1 MKIHTLNKRENKNL
15 YDALMES
22 NGNERFLVGE
32 KINTKSGDF
41 YIESS
46 KRITSQGSFPILY
59 RLVLSAPE
67 KLTFYSPD
75 GINFLHVFRIERKSL
90 TKIEITSV
98 SGTLREFGYP
108 DAETCLN
115 DYVIFNR
122 MWRES
127 ASGSKKD
134 RLKY

>member
-1 MKIHTLNKRENKNL
+1 MKIHTINKRENENL
-15 YDALMES
+15 YDVLMES
-22 NGNERFLVGE
+22 NGNERFLVGK

-41 YIESS
+41 YIEAS
-46 KRITSQGSFPILY
+46 KRITPDDSFPILY

-67 KLTFYSPD
+67 KLTFYNLS
-75 GINFLHVFRIERKSL
+75 GINFIHVLRIERKSL
-90 TKIEITSV
+90 TKIEITTVNRTSM
-98 SGTLREFGYP
+98 EFTYP
-108 DAETCLN
+108 DAETCLS

-127 ASGSKKD
+127 VSGIEKD

>member
-1 MKIHTLNKRENKNL
+1 MKIYTLNKRENKNL

-22 NGNERFLVGE
+22 DGHERFLVGK
-32 KINTKSGDF
+32 KINTEAGDF
-41 YIESS
+41 YIEES
-46 KRITSQGSFPILY
+46 KRTTPEGSFPILY

-67 KLTFYSPD
+67 KLTFYSLH
-75 GINFLHVFRIERKSL
+75 GINFHHVFRIERKSL
-90 TKIEITSV
+90 RNIEITTVDRHSIELV
-98 SGTLREFGYP
+98 YP
-108 DAETCLN
+108 DAETCLS

-127 ASGSKKD
+127 ASGFEKD

>member
-1 MKIHTLNKRENKNL
+1 MKIHTINKRENKNL

-22 NGNERFLVGE
+22 DGHERFLVGK
-32 KINTKSGDF
+32 KINTEAGDF
-41 YIESS
+41 YIEES
-46 KRITSQGSFPILY
+46 KRTTSEGSFPILY
-59 RLVLSAPE
+59 KLVLSAPE
-67 KLTFYSPD
+67 KLTFHSPN
-75 GINFLHVFRIERKSL
+75 GINFPYIFRIERKSL

-98 SGTLREFGYP
+98 NRTLMEFNYP
-108 DAETCLN
+108 NAETCLS

-127 ASGSKKD
+127 TSGFKKD